1 MHTLDREAFDTVED
15 KLENNGA
22 LTLEDI
28 GAVFGADFWQL
39 LVYTLVD
46 AQVAARA
53 IANALVRMSGEEE
66 EEGDED

>member
-1 MHTLDREAFDTVED
+1 MATVNRDAFESIADGIE
-15 KLENNGA
+15 EHNAA

-28 GAVFGADFWQL
+28 GDVFGSDFWQL

-53 IANALVRMSGEEE
+53 IANSLVRLS
-66 EEGDED
+66 EEGDEEGDD

>member
-1 MHTLDREAFDTVED
+1 MHTLDRDAFDTVED

-28 GAVFGADFWQL
+28 GEVFGADFWQL

-66 EEGDED
+66 DEEESD

>member
-1 MHTLDREAFDTVED
+1 MATIDREAFDSVED
-15 KLENNGA
+15 KLDNNGS

-28 GAVFGADFWQL
+28 GDVFGADFWQL

-53 IANALVRMSGEEE
+53 IANALVRMSE

>member
-1 MHTLDREAFDTVED
+1 MATIDREAFDTVED
-15 KLENNGA
+15 KLDNNGS

-28 GAVFGADFWQL
+28 GDVFGADFWQL

-53 IANALVRMSGEEE
+53 IANALVRMS
-66 EEGDED
+66 EEGDDEESD